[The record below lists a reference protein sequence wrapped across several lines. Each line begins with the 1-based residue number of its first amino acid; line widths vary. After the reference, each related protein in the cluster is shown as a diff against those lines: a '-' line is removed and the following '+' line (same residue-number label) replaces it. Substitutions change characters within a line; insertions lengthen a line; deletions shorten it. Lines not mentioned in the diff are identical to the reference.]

1 MPGLPASR
9 GGRER
14 RLRIDFRKLQKKKLD
29 ILENYFYKI
38 SKKRKLFL
46 FKKRQLK
53 NSPVRPREAPPL
65 KKVRRDGSG

>member
-1 MPGLPASR
+1 MSGLPASR

-38 SKKRKLFL
+38 S
-46 FKKRQLK
+46 
-53 NSPVRPREAPPL
+53 
-65 KKVRRDGSG
+65 